1 MNLIDALFG
10 PTDPPA
16 ADGRLI
22 FGLVVG
28 VVTNNKD
35 PDTLGRVKVRFPW
48 LSDSEDSQWARI
60 AVLMGGKDRG
70 TYFLP
75 EVDDEVVVAFERGD
89 PRFPYVLGA
98 LWNGKDRPPT
108 TNTDGRNDVRL
119 IKSRS
124 GHVIKLN
131 DQQGKETIEIV
142 DRSGGNS
149 IVIDTASR
157 TLTITA
163 GQDIALA
170 ASQGTI
176 SLQARTIELKSS
188 STVRVEAGTGMD
200 LKASATVNLKGAI
213 VNIN

>member
-1 MNLIDALFG
+1 MNLLDALLG
-10 PTDPPA
+10 STHAPA
-16 ADGRLI
+16 ADGQLI

-28 VVTNNKD
+28 VVTSSKD
-35 PDTLGRVKVRFPW
+35 PDNLGRVKVRFPW

-98 LWNGKDRPPT
+98 LWNGKDLPPE
-108 TNTDGRNDVRL
+108 TNADGKNDVRL

-124 GHVIKLN
+124 GHVIRLN
-131 DQQGKETIEIV
+131 DRQGKETIEIV
-142 DRSGGNS
+142 DASGANS
-149 IVIDTASR
+149 IVIDMAGKTV
-157 TLTITA
+157 TITA
-163 GQDIALA
+163 GGDIALA

-176 SLQARTIELKSS
+176 SLQARRIELKSS
-188 STVRVEAGTGMD
+188 SNLKVEAGTGMD
-200 LKASATVNLKGAI
+200 LKAGATANLKGAI